1 MNKPRTVNCIKLGK
15 ELPGI
20 PFKPFNT
27 ELGQKIYDSVSM
39 EAWQMW
45 LRESPRYMNTYRIDP
60 MSAEGRGFM
69 EQQMKLFFGF
79 EKGDLAD
86 TAWRPPESS

>member
-1 MNKPRTVNCIKLGK
+1 MNQPRTVHCIKLGK
-15 ELPGI
+15 DLPGI

-27 ELGQKIYDSVSM
+27 DLGQQIFEHVSM

-60 MSAEGRGFM
+60 MSQEGREFM
-69 EQQMKLFFGF
+69 EKQMKLFFGF

-86 TAWRPPESS
+86 TAWSPPES